1 MSWSGG
7 AGGSHLYNFHKIVKL
22 INLIKL
28 PFWNELFIL
37 TGRIYI
43 YIQCIQKC
51 TCIIKFTDLLFS

>member
-22 INLIKL
+22 INLMKL

-43 YIQCIQKC
+43 YNVYKNVPV
-51 TCIIKFTDLLFS
+51 LLNLQVLS